1 MVDVLPEMPRAKIRV
16 VSREKNERVPHI
28 VNFDKIGGDK
38 AFYRIFQIHR
48 MTAVGEVKPLQS
60 FAKHNVRFLPGSAK
74 FFQVS
79 IHDRCIPVFKHT
91 VEGCPSLLH
100 AVL

>member
-1 MVDVLPEMPRAKIRV
+1 MDVSPEVPGAKIRV
-16 VSREKNERVPHI
+16 ISREKNEHVPHI

-48 MTAVGEVKPLQS
+48 MAAVGEVKPLQS
-60 FAKHNVRFLPGSAK
+60 FAKHKVRFLPGSAK

-79 IHDRCIPVFKHT
+79 IHDRRIPVLKHT
-91 VEGCPSLLH
+91 VEGCPSLLN
-100 AVL
+100 AVS